1 MWLFGLSLL
10 VVVCTARC
18 TEADVSVEAAFQG
31 EWHEHGF
38 FASSICLKMF
48 MIAVQNSRETPFP
61 LDEGHNG
68 GNAFKMSHSV
78 SVRGG
83 RGLVWDEKGFIC
95 NGFGWTS

>member
-1 MWLFGLSLL
+1 MCEKDKKCKEQKQKSKKKMWLFGLSLL

-48 MIAVQNSRETPFP
+48 MIAVQNSRETPLWTRVTTAEMLLKCHIRFR
-61 LDEGHNG
+61 
-68 GNAFKMSHSV
+68 SV
-78 SVRGG
+78 VGVG
-83 RGLVWDEKGFIC
+83 
-95 NGFGWTS
+95 